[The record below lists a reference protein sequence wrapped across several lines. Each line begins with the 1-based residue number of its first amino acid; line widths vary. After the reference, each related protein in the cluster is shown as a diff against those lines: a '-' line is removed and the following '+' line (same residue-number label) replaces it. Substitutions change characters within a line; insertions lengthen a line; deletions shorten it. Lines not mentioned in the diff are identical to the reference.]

1 MDDTRPSERLIRVK
15 AAMGDW
21 GWPGFE
27 PWVES
32 ARAKD
37 PEAARDLL
45 AALVIELRELE
56 FPSSPISIPLARFVA
71 DALAA
76 YLDGNEQT
84 LDKAFGVARGRGAP
98 VTATA
103 AHFAIAQRILRMLI
117 NGQSWREV
125 ANAASTEAWSVTD
138 ERELRRIYNRF
149 QTQAMSEE
157 LARRL
162 NEGRGD
168 DESRA

>member
-1 MDDTRPSERLIRVK
+1 M
-15 AAMGDW
+15 
-21 GWPGFE
+21 
-27 PWVES
+27 
-32 ARAKD
+32 
-37 PEAARDLL
+37 
-45 AALVIELRELE
+45 
-56 FPSSPISIPLARFVA
+56 A